1 LNPRF
6 LLDTHIVVRWLS
18 DLRRLSREQHRILAD
33 AVRHGMQ
40 VGVSAVTLLEIP
52 LLGEGRQRLSA
63 GVNDLLDQV
72 DANPIFRI
80 IPFTTDIAREVAAL
94 GDSLRDPVDR
104 AIVATARIHRLTLLT
119 SDQRIIDSNL
129 VAIVE

>member
-1 LNPRF
+1 
-6 LLDTHIVVRWLS
+6 
-18 DLRRLSREQHRILAD
+18 
-33 AVRHGMQ
+33 MQ

-72 DANPIFRI
+72 DTNPIFRI

-104 AIVATARIHRLTLLT
+104 AIVATARVHRLTLLT

-129 VAIVE
+129 VPVVE

>member
-1 LNPRF
+1 
-6 LLDTHIVVRWLS
+6 
-18 DLRRLSREQHRILAD
+18 
-33 AVRHGMQ
+33 MQ